1 MASPALDDC
10 FLRELA
16 VPDFLLRPV
25 LPKAG
30 DGPPDATGPPL
41 LDSSAATG
49 VEAMTR
55 GWETMKISA
64 SPSFLVFLA
73 CAFRFEVGKSCC
85 ARPASRDPFS
95 NLNHSRSF
103 LPKTNK
109 NRMAV
114 CIWSSWH
121 SHEGSCLGSWLGS
134 AAEVGQIS
142 HQPQANSP
150 DERPSRGLPLL
161 CTSHVQPC
169 VQQARTH
176 PCSCNGCQAILRHSV
191 YLGKQHRSRPAKE
204 ARRHRQTRASCRTRR
219 AMITHMNTNA
229 STAFSWH
236 DWHRWMNLGSAEPCG
251 N

>member
-64 SPSFLVFLA
+64 SPGFLVFLA

-103 LPKTNK
+103 LPKATK
-109 NRMAV
+109 IEWLCAFGVLGIRMKAHA
-114 CIWSSWH
+114 W
-121 SHEGSCLGSWLGS
+121 
-134 AAEVGQIS
+134 AAGWEV
-142 HQPQANSP
+142 
-150 DERPSRGLPLL
+150 LP
-161 CTSHVQPC
+161 
-169 VQQARTH
+169 R
-176 PCSCNGCQAILRHSV
+176 
-191 YLGKQHRSRPAKE
+191 
-204 ARRHRQTRASCRTRR
+204 
-219 AMITHMNTNA
+219 
-229 STAFSWH
+229 
-236 DWHRWMNLGSAEPCG
+236 
-251 N
+251 